1 MNTMKAFF
9 SFCMLAMLTSSLSL
23 ILVLLTGSSGY
34 AQVPVPKPAP
44 AQNRPIMIVG
54 ATVHTGL
61 GEELPNAYVQ
71 FDKGILTR
79 MGTGTPPA
87 FEGDVIRAEGQ
98 HLYPGFILPASTLGL
113 REIDALRPTL
123 DYNETGKFSASV
135 RSGIAYN
142 AESELIPTIRYN
154 GILTAQIAPTGGYVS
169 GQSSVVQ
176 LDAWNWQDAILAP
189 DEGLWINWPDLY
201 QYTGWWAEPGTA
213 KKSENHDK
221 QVAEIKQFFDQAR
234 SYCES
239 PTAGPQLA
247 YKAMCPVFKGQRK
260 LYVRV
265 DGAKEIVEAILT
277 LEQWGIPKPV
287 LVGAKESWRVAD
299 ILANRKI
306 DLILSA
312 IHDLPTHD
320 DDPHDQ
326 VYSVPALLHQKGI
339 RFCLA
344 IEPVRELM
352 GSRNLPFFAGNSVA
366 YGISKAQALKSIT
379 SDAAAILGLEKRLG
393 SIAVGKDATFFL
405 SKGDAL
411 DMMSQNLT
419 LAFIQGRRIDLKGK
433 QQALYERYAE
443 KAGQSVKD

>member
-1 MNTMKAFF
+1 MKVLSKISCLTFSRCTIGLAF
-9 SFCMLAMLTSSLSL
+9 
-23 ILVLLTGSSGY
+23 ILLTTYRSQ

-44 AQNRPIMIVG
+44 EQIKPVRIQGV
-54 ATVHTGL
+54 TVHTGL
-61 GEELPNAYVQ
+61 GEELYNAYVQ
-71 FDKGILTR
+71 FEKGIITKI
-79 MGTGTPPA
+79 GSGTPPS
-87 FEGDVIRAEGQ
+87 FDGEILQLDGQ

-154 GILTAQIAPTGGYVS
+154 GILTAQIAPTGGYIS
-169 GQSSVVQ
+169 GQSSVMQ
-176 LDAWNWQDAILAP
+176 LDAWNWQDAILSA
-189 DEGLWINWPDLY
+189 DEGLWMNWPDLY
-201 QYTGWWAEPGTA
+201 QYTGWWAEPGAA

-221 QVAEIKQFFDQAR
+221 QIAEVKLFFDQAR
-234 SYCES
+234 SYCQNPS
-239 PTAGPQLA
+239 KGPQLG
-247 YKAMCPVFKGQRK
+247 YKAVCPVFKGDRK

-265 DGAKEIVEAILT
+265 DGAKEIIEAVLT
-277 LEQWGIPKPV
+277 LEQWGISRPI

-299 ILANRKI
+299 FIADRKI
-306 DLILSA
+306 DVILSA
-312 IHDLPTHD
+312 IHDLPTHE

-326 VYSVPALLHQKGI
+326 VYRTPAILRQKGV

-366 YGISKAQALKSIT
+366 YGLSKAEALRSIT
-379 SDAAAILGLEKRLG
+379 ADAAAILGLEKQVG
-393 SIAVGKDATFFL
+393 SISVGKHATFFV

-411 DMMSQNLT
+411 DMMSQHLT
-419 LAFIQGRRIDLKGK
+419 VAFIQGRRIILKGK

-443 KAGQSVKD
+443 KAGQPIKD